1 MIVECI
7 LDFRQKYIR
16 APLSLLF
23 VQIWALPDLV
33 TVIDKNPKLR
43 KPQLYKV
50 IGISDSILK
59 RVMNYNYKKIQL
71 KQKLKY
77 KSNATIFYFQYK
89 VI

>member
-1 MIVECI
+1 M
-7 LDFRQKYIR
+7 L
-16 APLSLLF
+16 
-23 VQIWALPDLV
+23 
-33 TVIDKNPKLR
+33 NPKLR
-43 KPQLYKV
+43 KPQLYKI